1 MQRNFIIGMILMII
15 SAYPLFLIVQ
25 ENVLDSYVNSR
36 YEIKELIDIRNMR
49 HRVVTQVSNDLAS
62 PIIWRNNTVEVI
74 TKDTGRDAPTSNN
87 QNKRIKQI
95 IIKINGMEES
105 FPTDAL
111 LPTKITKDSDFLSW
125 LNILEIKDKKSNKEK
140 LAIVQRLVNDWNN
153 RDVEHQKWRILY
165 VDEDMQVTE
174 ETFSYI
180 DRGKHL
186 PGLKLVL
193 VSSESTTRLG
203 YKSDIAYTLPSIL
216 FPLIYPTGTFLI
228 GIVVLITWSN
238 NNRKKRLVI

>member
-36 YEIKELIDIRNMR
+36 YEIKEFIDIRNMR

-105 FPTDAL
+105 LPTEAL
-111 LPTKITKDSDFLSW
+111 LPQKITKDSDFLSW

-153 RDVEHQKWRILY
+153 REVEHQKWRILY
-165 VDEDMQVTE
+165 VDEDMRVTE

-186 PGLKLVL
+186 LGVKLL
-193 VSSESTTRLG
+193 LDSSESTTWIG